1 MAAVGPYEATLESRT
16 PAERMPVTYVS
27 ADFFSILRTRP
38 LLGRDFRPEDDRQGA
53 HPVAVLSYRI
63 WQTYFGSDPALL
75 GASINLDRRPYT
87 VIGVLPPEFRFYRP
101 ANVFVPISDA
111 VTRQMLTMR
120 ENHNA
125 LDAIA
130 RLKPG
135 TTLEQAQAQM
145 NTITSRLRSADPA
158 TNTGIGARMMALRE
172 RISGQARQ
180 PLMILLAAVSL
191 VLLIACVNVASLL
204 LARATDRRGEMAMR
218 AALGASRW
226 HVLRQLLLESV
237 ILALAGGAL
246 GVLLCS
252 WSFAGLAR
260 LIPASIDAGGIGVDL
275 RVLGYT
281 LLVSMLTGVL
291 FGLAPAFDAWRLDL
305 TGALRD
311 GGRTTS
317 GSSSARLRDALVIAE
332 VALALVLLAGAGLL
346 LRTLN
351 SLMNVPLGFESD
363 HVLTAR
369 VSLPD
374 SKDYPPERGAAFFKA
389 MVANVGAIPG
399 VRSAGTISHM
409 PLRGFFSSMAWLRD
423 DQPLP
428 ERGKLP
434 GAEHRVASPE
444 YFATMGI
451 PLLRGR
457 LLTPADGRLTN
468 FRQEEIME
476 WVKKNH
482 FSVLISDAMAKRFWP
497 GEDPVGKTFRPGFPE
512 MGLQPVK
519 ILGVV
524 GDVRDYGPDSDL
536 APTFYWSAYHFPQ
549 RAATLVVRTR
559 GGDPAAIVSD
569 VRRTVAVLDQAATVS
584 DVATVESI
592 VSDAVAS
599 RRLNMQLLGVF
610 AALAL
615 LLAGVGIY
623 GVTAY
628 AVNRRTHEIGI
639 RIALGAA
646 PWSVVRMVVGRAVV
660 LGAIG
665 VIAGTAVALALTRL
679 IAGMLFGVKPA
690 DPLTFVSVGAILLA
704 LSIAASCAPA
714 RRATRVSPIVALR
727 SE

>member
-1 MAAVGPYEATLESRT
+1 
-16 PAERMPVTYVS
+16 
-27 ADFFSILRTRP
+27 
-38 LLGRDFRPEDDRQGA
+38 
-53 HPVAVLSYRI
+53 
-63 WQTYFGSDPALL
+63 
-75 GASINLDRRPYT
+75 
-87 VIGVLPPEFRFYRP
+87 
-101 ANVFVPISDA
+101 
-111 VTRQMLTMR
+111 
-120 ENHNA
+120 
-125 LDAIA
+125 
-130 RLKPG
+130 
-135 TTLEQAQAQM
+135 
-145 NTITSRLRSADPA
+145 
-158 TNTGIGARMMALRE
+158 
-172 RISGQARQ
+172 
-180 PLMILLAAVSL
+180 
-191 VLLIACVNVASLL
+191 
-204 LARATDRRGEMAMR
+204 MR

-226 HVLRQLLLESV
+226 HILRQLLLESV

-246 GVLLCS
+246 GILLCS

-260 LIPASIDAGGIGVDL
+260 LMPASIDAGGIGIDW

-281 LLVSMLTGVL
+281 LLVSLVTGVL

-317 GSSSARLRDALVIAE
+317 GASNARLRDALVVAE
-332 VALALVLLAGAGLL
+332 VALALVLLTGAGLL

-363 HVLTAR
+363 HVLTVR

-389 MVANVGAIPG
+389 MVTNSGAIPG
-399 VRSAGTISHM
+399 VSSAGTISHM
-409 PLRGFFSSMAWLRD
+409 PLRGFFSSMVWFRD
-423 DQPLP
+423 DRPIP

-434 GAEHRVASPE
+434 GAEQRVASPE

-457 LLTPADGRLTN
+457 LFTPADGRVTN

-476 WVKKNH
+476 WVKQSH
-482 FSVLISDAMAKRFWP
+482 FSVVISDAMAKRFWP

-512 MGLQPVK
+512 MGLLPVK
-519 ILGVV
+519 IVGVV
-524 GDVRDYGPDSDL
+524 GDVRDYGPDSDM
-536 APTFYWSAYHFPQ
+536 APTFYWSSYHFPQ

-569 VRRTVAVLDQAATVS
+569 VRRTVAALDQAATVS
-584 DVATVESI
+584 DAATAESI

-599 RRLNMQLLGVF
+599 RRLNTQLLGVF

-628 AVNRRTHEIGI
+628 AVNRRIHEIGI
-639 RIALGAA
+639 RMALGAA
-646 PWSVVRMVVGRAVV
+646 PQSVVRMVVGRAMV

-665 VIAGTAVALALTRL
+665 VLAGTAVALALTRL

-690 DPLTFVSVGAILLA
+690 DPLTFLSVGAILLA
-704 LSIAASCAPA
+704 LTLAASCAPA
-714 RRATRVSPIVALR
+714 RRATRVSPIAALR